1 MTIKNWASAKYQGLG
16 KEGKGLVS
24 TQSGAFQDQ
33 PYGFNTRFDDK
44 KGTNPEEQIAAAH
57 ASCFTMALSFGL
69 AEQGLKTGE
78 LETKA
83 TVSLEKDGKGFS
95 VTKSELVLKAKVGGI
110 NEADFTA
117 AAKEAKE
124 NCPIS
129 KLLNCDISL
138 TIESFEA
145 L

>member
-16 KEGKGLVS
+16 KEGKGSVS
-24 TQSGAFQDQ
+24 TQSGAFNEQ

-69 AEQGLKTGE
+69 AEKGLKSGE
-78 LETKA
+78 LDTRA
-83 TVSLEKDGKGFS
+83 TVSLDKDGDGFS
-95 VTKSELVLKAKVGGI
+95 VTKSELVLKAKVAGI
-110 NEADFTA
+110 NEADFAA
-117 AAKEAKE
+117 AAKDAKQ

-129 KLLNCDISL
+129 KLLNCEISL
-138 TIESFEA
+138 TIESFES

>member
-1 MTIKNWASAKYQGLG
+1 
-16 KEGKGLVS
+16 
-24 TQSGAFQDQ
+24 
-33 PYGFNTRFDDK
+33 
-44 KGTNPEEQIAAAH
+44 
-57 ASCFTMALSFGL
+57 MALSFGL
-69 AEQGLKTGE
+69 AEQGITNGE

-83 TVSLEKDGKGFS
+83 VVELEKDGEGFTI
-95 VTKSELVLKAKVGGI
+95 TKSSLTLSAKV
-110 NEADFTA
+110 ADTSRDDFES

-138 TIESFEA
+138 SISLFKS